1 MLGLC
6 VDDLLC
12 DASLPLVQ
20 LLTDAGNDTQ
30 AILQGVGALL
40 TNKLSGH
47 KQLSDQTGCSFIVI
61 FFTFPLLEEHLEC
74 KMEMKNDDP

>member
-47 KQLSDQTGCSFIVI
+47 SYPIRQVVI
-61 FFTFPLLEEHLEC
+61 FFTFPLLDQHLEC
-74 KMEMKNDDP
+74 